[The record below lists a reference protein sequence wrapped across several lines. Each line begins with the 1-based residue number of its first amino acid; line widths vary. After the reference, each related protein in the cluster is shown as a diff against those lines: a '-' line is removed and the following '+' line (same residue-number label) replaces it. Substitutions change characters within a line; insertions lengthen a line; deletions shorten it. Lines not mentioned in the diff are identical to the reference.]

1 MLYLRDLLNRIR
13 LWPAWHGWRSW
24 RALRR
29 FRPTSSSD
37 SPVLLA
43 VSRPILRDVTPH
55 GIRVYSLC
63 GSCGAQ
69 LSASATLCDACARSR
84 SLPNS

>member
-1 MLYLRDLLNRIR
+1 MSSLRELLSRVR
-13 LWPAWHGWRSW
+13 LSRLW

-29 FRPTSSSD
+29 QPVVAPTGL
-37 SPVLLA
+37 PLYFGVG
-43 VSRPILRDVTPH
+43 RPILREVSRQ
-55 GIRVYSLC
+55 GVRVYSLC

-69 LSASATLCDACARSR
+69 LSSSATLCEACARSR

>member
-1 MLYLRDLLNRIR
+1 MQSFRHFLSRIR
-13 LWPAWHGWRSW
+13 RWRVW

-29 FRPTSSSD
+29 
-37 SPVLLA
+37 SPVASATGLPLYLTI
-43 VSRPILRDVTPH
+43 SRPILRDVSRN
-55 GIRVYSLC
+55 GVRVYSLC
-63 GSCGAQ
+63 GSCGAT

>member
-1 MLYLRDLLNRIR
+1 MSSLRELLSRVR
-13 LWPAWHGWRSW
+13 LWRLW

-29 FRPTSSSD
+29 H
-37 SPVLLA
+37 PVVATTGLTPYA
-43 VSRPILRDVTPH
+43 GAARPILREVSRQ
-55 GIRVYSLC
+55 GVRVYSLC

-84 SLPNS
+84 SLPRS

>member
-1 MLYLRDLLNRIR
+1 MQSLRDLLSRIR
-13 LWPAWHGWRSW
+13 TWRLW

-29 FRPTSSSD
+29 
-37 SPVLLA
+37 SPVHDVTGLPFYLSA
-43 VSRPILRDVTPH
+43 SRPILRQVTAH
-55 GIRVYSLC
+55 GVRVYSLC